1 MVLKSASVDDFKC
14 QRIVILC
21 IMKHIDDSP
30 ITRNGNSLILAYDH
44 GTEHGPVD
52 FEPMPKS
59 ADPRHVFKVA
69 KHDAVTAI
77 ALQKGNAEYYRN
89 WERENDVSDGAPLL
103 VKLNGNSN
111 LAKREDYYSPKQCT
125 VKYAVE
131 ELDADAI
138 GYTMYAGSLN
148 EDRMWKEFRE
158 VQEEAR
164 KYDVPVVMWSYPRG
178 KGIQENPD
186 YSGQKDPDVVTYGAR
201 LGLELGADMVKCKY
215 PGNQDDWKRLED
227 QVAGLKTV
235 MSGGSKRSDRAFLED
250 VHATIDVG
258 GNGLAVGRNIF
269 QREDPEPL
277 LDKLEKVIYEAK
289 DVEDVL

>member
-1 MVLKSASVDDFKC
+1 MKDISDSA
-14 QRIVILC
+14 
-21 IMKHIDDSP
+21 

-52 FEPMPKS
+52 FEPMPES
-59 ADPRHVFKVA
+59 ADPRHVFEVA
-69 KHDAVTAI
+69 RHDAVTAI
-77 ALQKGNAEYYRN
+77 ALQKGNAEYYRD
-89 WERENDVSDGAPLL
+89 WEEENGEAAPLL

-111 LAKREDYYSPKQCT
+111 LAKRDDYYSPKQCS

-138 GYTMYAGSLN
+138 GYTMYAGSLH
-148 EDRMWKEFRE
+148 EDEMWKEFRE

-178 KGIQENPD
+178 KGIKENPD
-186 YSGQKDPDVVTYGAR
+186 YSGQKDPDVVAYGAR

-215 PGNQDDWKRLED
+215 PGNQDDWKHLED
-227 QVAGLKTV
+227 QVKGLKTV
-235 MSGGSKRSDRAFLED
+235 MSGGSKRSDEAFLED
-250 VHATIDVG
+250 VHSTIEVG

-269 QREDPEPL
+269 QREDPTKL
-277 LDKLEKVIYEAK
+277 LDRLEGVIFEGK
-289 DVEDVL
+289 SVDEVM